1 MPVWTSA
8 PMPGTLIAYRVAP
21 PQLTRVPRV
30 EAFPEEA
37 MEEVPRGSEARPVES
52 PLPATDEV
60 LYAVLHQAP
69 LILSITDAEGVFTV
83 LEGVFTVLEGAGLA
97 AARLVARELVGQSA
111 FTVFRGCPA

>member
-83 LEGVFTVLEGAGLA
+83 LEGAGLA
-97 AARLVARELVGQSA
+97 AARLVAGELVGQSA